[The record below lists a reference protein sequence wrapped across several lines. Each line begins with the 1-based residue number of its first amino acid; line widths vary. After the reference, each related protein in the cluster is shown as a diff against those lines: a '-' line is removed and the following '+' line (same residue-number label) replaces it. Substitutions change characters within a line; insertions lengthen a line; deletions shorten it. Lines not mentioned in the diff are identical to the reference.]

1 MSSSVFANNRGADHR
16 ANSGASYAADR
27 WRQAPRRAEIRIR
40 FRPLIN
46 STKLPRP
53 RANLSLVASK
63 RARKSHF
70 WRFLTFFSVLFIVFG
85 VTSASPARAQ
95 KPQGRSQAEKASSA
109 VDLGL
114 AAKLTGN
121 FRSAIADKP
130 LRDALVSIAEAA
142 QINLWLDRRVDPT
155 VPSSSDPVA
164 TTVYQTLA
172 SVAKSA
178 ELTILPVQNVVLVGR
193 AQWVE
198 KTAAVLRSL
207 ETKGQQGNF
216 AWPDLTTPTQAI
228 EIVVGNAATTQ
239 PALPHDLW
247 PRQSFA
253 QLPPQVAAALITS
266 QFDLMPSDDALK
278 TMTPLT
284 APPRS
289 SALYP
294 TGKHAA
300 ALRAEVTKVDRTS
313 SLREVNSQLMLTGSP
328 AAHRAATDAWLRT
341 TGAETSKPIDLDK
354 LRFSLRLE
362 NAVAEQV
369 LTQLAATS
377 GRKLVID
384 PQVAE
389 ACKKPVTLAIEDET
403 MRTLTDKISVSVGV
417 QIRWTDTQLQVS
429 ELP

>member
-1 MSSSVFANNRGADHR
+1 MSSSVFAINRGADHR

-63 RARKSHF
+63 LAGKLHF
-70 WRFLTFFSVLFIVFG
+70 RRFLAFFSVLLVVFD
-85 VTSASPARAQ
+85 VACASRVWAQ
-95 KPQGRSQAEKASSA
+95 KPQGRSQTEKASSA

-114 AAKLTGN
+114 ASKLTGN

-130 LRDALVSIAEAA
+130 LRDALVSIAETA
-142 QINLWLDRRVDPT
+142 QVNLWLDRHVDPT
-155 VPSSSDPVA
+155 VPSSSDPA
-164 TTVYQTLA
+164 AATVYQTLA

-178 ELTILPVQNVVLVGR
+178 GLAILPVQNVVLVGR
-193 AQWVE
+193 EQWVE
-198 KTAAVLRSL
+198 KAAAAVRSI
-207 ETKGQQGNF
+207 EPTGQRGTF
-216 AWPDLTTPTQAI
+216 AWPDLTTPSQSL
-228 EIVVGNAATTQ
+228 EIVRGKPNTPLT
-239 PALPHDLW
+239 PLPHDLW
-247 PRQSFA
+247 PRQSWT
-253 QLPPQVAAALITS
+253 QMSPQVAAVLITS
-266 QFDLMPSDDALK
+266 QFDLVPGNSGLQALD
-278 TMTPLT
+278 PLI
-284 APPRS
+284 APARS

-300 ALRAEVTKVDRTS
+300 ALRAEVAKVDRTS
-313 SLREVNSQLMLTGSP
+313 SVREVNSQLMLTGSP

-341 TGAETSKPIDLDK
+341 RGAEASKPIDLDK

-369 LTQLAATS
+369 LTQLATTA
-377 GRKLVID
+377 GRTLVID

-403 MRTLTDKISVSVGV
+403 MRTLTDKISASVGV
-417 QIRWTDTQLQVS
+417 AIRWTDTQLQVS
-429 ELP
+429 ALP

>member
-1 MSSSVFANNRGADHR
+1 MSSSVFAINRGADHR

-53 RANLSLVASK
+53 RAELSLVASK
-63 RARKSHF
+63 LAGKLHF
-70 WRFLTFFSVLFIVFG
+70 WQFLTFFSVLLVVFD
-85 VTSASPARAQ
+85 VICASRAWAQ
-95 KPQGRSQAEKASSA
+95 KPQGRPQAEKVSSA

-114 AAKLTGN
+114 ASKLTGN

-155 VPSSSDPVA
+155 VPSSSDPA
-164 TTVYQTLA
+164 AATVYQTLA

-198 KTAAVLRSL
+198 KTAGVVRSI
-207 ETKGQQGNF
+207 ETTGPRSNF
-216 AWPDLTTPTQAI
+216 AWPDLTTPSQAV
-228 EIVVGNAATTQ
+228 EIVRGELVTTQ

-253 QLPPQVAAALITS
+253 QLSPQVADVLITS
-266 QFDLMPSDDALK
+266 QFDLMPSDDAFK
-278 TMTPLT
+278 TLAPLT
-284 APPRS
+284 APPRL

-294 TGKHAA
+294 AGKHAA
-300 ALRAEVTKVDRTS
+300 ALRAEVAKIDRTS

-328 AAHRAATDAWLRT
+328 AAHRAATDAWLRAA
-341 TGAETSKPIDLDK
+341 GAETINPIDLDK

-369 LTQLAATS
+369 LTQLATTA
-377 GRKLVID
+377 GRTLVID

-403 MRTLTDKISVSVGV
+403 MRTLTDKISVSLGIQV
-417 QIRWTDTQLQVS
+417 RWTDTQLLVS

>member
-1 MSSSVFANNRGADHR
+1 MSSSVFAINRGADHR

-63 RARKSHF
+63 LAGKLHF
-70 WRFLTFFSVLFIVFG
+70 WRFLTFFSVLFVVFD
-85 VTSASPARAQ
+85 VACASRVWAQ
-95 KPQGRSQAEKASSA
+95 KPQGRPQAEKASSA

-114 AAKLTGN
+114 ASKLTGN

-155 VPSSSDPVA
+155 VPSSSDPA
-164 TTVYQTLA
+164 AATVYQTLA

-193 AQWVE
+193 AEWVE
-198 KTAAVLRSL
+198 KTAGVLRSL
-207 ETKGQQGNF
+207 ETTGQRSNF
-216 AWPDLTTPTQAI
+216 TWPDLTTPAQAI
-228 EIVVGNAATTQ
+228 EIVRGEVVTTQ

-253 QLPPQVAAALITS
+253 QISPRVADVLITS
-266 QFDLMPSDDALK
+266 QFDLMPGNSGLR
-278 TMTPLT
+278 TMDPLN
-284 APPRS
+284 APARS

-300 ALRAEVTKVDRTS
+300 ALRAEVAKADRMS

-362 NAVAEQV
+362 NAVADQV
-369 LTQLAATS
+369 LTQLATTA
-377 GRKLVID
+377 GRTLVID

-389 ACKKPVTLAIEDET
+389 ACKKPVTLAIEDQT

-429 ELP
+429 ALP